1 MSGCPDRTKD
11 IAVRLQY
18 IHDNWMPTNDS
29 SIWLE
34 ARQEIDR
41 LRGKLS
47 QDPFVNAEAEERE
60 KSAFEQ
66 GIKEGMKLAA
76 ARARKAGAGM
86 WDHIAAVIDGKA
98 DGNSS

>member
-18 IHDNWMPTNDS
+18 IHDHWMPTNDS

-41 LRGKLS
+41 LRNQLS
-47 QDPFVNAEAEERE
+47 QDPFVNAEAEQRE
-60 KSAFEQ
+60 HAAFRQ
-66 GIKEGMKLAA
+66 GITEGLKMAA
-76 ARARKAGAGM
+76 ARARKAERDL
-86 WDHIAAVIDGKA
+86 WNHIATTIETDDAYKR
-98 DGNSS
+98 